1 MNAEP
6 SSSNSGSRTREL
18 FLACLEQPEGQPRQR
33 FLGLASAGDS
43 VLFRAVD
50 ELLAYHVDDGFMECP
65 AVQVS
70 RPDAVVPA
78 GPQLGSWIGRYRL
91 EREIGSGGCG
101 MVFAAQQNFPVR
113 RRVAVKIIKPG
124 MDSRAVIARF
134 EVERRALALME
145 HPHIARV
152 LDAGT
157 TPMGQP
163 FFAMEFVEGVS
174 ITRFCDEQRLSLEER
189 LRLFLRV
196 AAAMEHAHERHI
208 IHRDLKP
215 SNILVTRQDGEPW
228 PRIIDFGV
236 AKAVG
241 PQLDGLNTFT
251 VPGLMLGTP
260 AYMSPEQ
267 ADLRLGAVDRRSDV
281 YSLGALLYELLV
293 GVPPFDPQQLAAGG
307 IDAMRRTIRE
317 QDPVPPSAALAC
329 QPAAV
334 REAATACRGT
344 TPRRLGRDL
353 GRDADWIVLR
363 ALEKDPDRRYASAAE
378 FAADVRRLLDH
389 EPVRA
394 RPPGRLYRF
403 RKLLSR
409 RPLAF
414 STGSA
419 FLVPLLLGAGL
430 LWWQFR
436 ETADARQR
444 AVFSSR
450 EEQLRRVRLGRARE
464 DEAHVRQE
472 AERLGR
478 ESRRPAYAADLNLA
492 QQALAANNLG
502 RAVALLDAHRPE
514 PTHPDLRGWEWRYL
528 WQQTRSEAE
537 FTLGRLTND
546 VRSLSLSADGC
557 WLASIDGADAVSV
570 WDVAQR
576 RRTALPGAGLQA
588 VVRFSPVAA
597 VLAYPLRREGRGAVG
612 EVLLWDAGL
621 GRQLARLSLAG
632 AAAGLAFSVD
642 GHQLLTATAD
652 GELERWNVE
661 AGRKLGRTV
670 APGIRAREPSF
681 VANADLSRVAY
692 IGADERLLWLD
703 ARTGEVL
710 WHSAGPV
717 RGLGRLTLSPD
728 GVTLVAATG
737 VSGEG
742 VLRRW
747 LTADGQE
754 LPALSGHSA
763 WVADVAFLPDGSRL
777 VSAGADQT
785 LRVWDAADGRLLRTL
800 RGHRIEVWCLA
811 ISADGQRVFS
821 GGKDG
826 ELNAWDLRRPAPA
839 SGVVALP
846 EKVRNWGFSAD
857 DGALVAVD
865 EQGRVLR
872 WDHARNPARTEL
884 FQVGPTRFGGT
895 LSAAGRWFAAGV
907 RNGGLA
913 VWNLRTGERLVE
925 FGSGSDFRVPVALL
939 PATTNLITLQ
949 PKENTYTRWSL
960 PEGKALETWPANPE
974 FRGFN
979 FAAAR
984 EPTSDSPGWFASISS
999 DGQADLRSL
1008 TTGGR
1013 AHLELGLRQITGAAV
1028 DPAGHLLAVSSAA
1041 GRAAL
1046 WQLDPPRRVAEFGGF
1061 LLGTHSVA
1069 FSPDGER
1076 LAVGSHGREGV
1087 KLFDPVNQMELLT
1100 LDSEVNRPMST
1111 VRFSPDGRWLG
1122 ASSPDGTLRL
1132 WSAPTL
1138 DEIVAAELP
1147 GR

>member
-6 SSSNSGSRTREL
+6 PSPNSGARTREL
-18 FLACLEQPEGQPRQR
+18 FLACLEQPPGEMRQR
-33 FLGLASAGDS
+33 FLKSASAGDS

-50 ELLAYHVDDGFMECP
+50 DLLGYHHDDGFLECP
-65 AVQVS
+65 AVEVR
-70 RPDAVVPA
+70 RPEVVTPA

-101 MVFAAQQNFPVR
+101 MVFAAQQNYPVR

-134 EVERRALALME
+134 EVERQALALME

-157 TPMGQP
+157 TPLGQP

-174 ITRFCDEQRLSLEER
+174 ITRFCDEERLTLEER
-189 LRLFLRV
+189 FRLFLRV

-241 PQLDGLNTFT
+241 PQLDELNTFT
-251 VPGLMLGTP
+251 VPGLMVGTP

-267 ADLRLGAVDRRSDV
+267 ADFRPGAVDRRSDV

-307 IDAMRRTIRE
+307 IDALRRTIRE
-317 QDPVPPSAALAC
+317 QEPVPPSVALARR
-329 QPAAV
+329 PVAA
-334 REAATACRGT
+334 REVAAEHRGT
-344 TPRRLGRDL
+344 TPGRLGREL

-363 ALEKDPDRRYASAAE
+363 ALEKDPERRYPSAAE
-378 FAADVRRLLDH
+378 FAADVQRLLAH

-394 RPPGRLYRF
+394 RPPGRFYRF
-403 RKLLSR
+403 QKLLRR
-409 RPLAF
+409 RPLVFA
-414 STGSA
+414 TVTA
-419 FLVPLLLGAGL
+419 FLLPLLLGTGL
-430 LWWQFR
+430 LWWQLR
-436 ETADARQR
+436 ETDEARQR
-444 AVFSSR
+444 AAFASR
-450 EEQLRRVRLGRARE
+450 EEQLQRERFERARE
-464 DEAHVRQE
+464 DEARLRQQ
-472 AERLGR
+472 AARLS
-478 ESRRPAYAADLNLA
+478 EVSRRPAYAADLNLA

-502 RAVALLDAHRPE
+502 RAVALLDAQRPA
-514 PTHPDLRGWEWRYL
+514 PLQPDLRGWEWRYL
-528 WQQTRSEAE
+528 WAQTRTEAE

-546 VRSLSLSADGC
+546 VRSLSLSGDGR
-557 WLASIDGADAVSV
+557 WLAATDGSDAVSV
-570 WDVAQR
+570 WSLESR
-576 RRTALPGAGLQA
+576 RRTVLPDASRQA
-588 VVRFSPVAA
+588 MVSFSPAGP
-597 VLAYPLRREGRGAVG
+597 VLAYFLRREGRGAAG
-612 EVLLWDAGL
+612 EVLLWDAEL
-621 GRQLARLSLAG
+621 GRSTGRLSLAG
-632 AAAGLAFSVD
+632 TAAGLAFSGD
-642 GHQLLTATAD
+642 GQHLLTATTD
-652 GELERWNVE
+652 GELERWDLGT
-661 AGRKLGRTV
+661 GRRAGRTV
-670 APGIRAREPSF
+670 APGIRGWEPTF
-681 VANADLSRVAY
+681 AANADLSRVAY
-692 IGADERLLWLD
+692 VGAEERLLWLD
-703 ARTGEVL
+703 ARTGAVL
-710 WHSAGPV
+710 WQSAETV
-717 RGLGRLTLSPD
+717 RGLRMLVLSPD
-728 GVTLVAATG
+728 GNTLVAATG
-737 VSGEG
+737 VSGGG

-747 LTADGQE
+747 ATADGHE
-754 LPALSGHSA
+754 LPPLAGHSA

-800 RGHRIEVWCLA
+800 RGHRLEVWSLA
-811 ISADGQRVFS
+811 ISADGQRLFS

-839 SGVVALP
+839 RGLVAVP
-846 EKVRNWGFSAD
+846 EKVRSWGFSAD

-865 EQGRVLR
+865 EQGRVRR
-872 WDHARNPARTEL
+872 WDDARKPAGTEL

-895 LSAAGRWFAAGV
+895 LSADGRWFAAGI

-913 VWNLRTGERLVE
+913 VWNLRTGERITEL
-925 FGSGSDFRVPVALL
+925 GSGSDFRVPIALL
-939 PATTNLITLQ
+939 PATTNLITHQL
-949 PKENTYTRWSL
+949 NDHTYTRWSL
-960 PEGKALETWPANPE
+960 PAGKALETWPANRG

-979 FAAAR
+979 VSTAL
-984 EPTSDSPGWFASISS
+984 EPTPNSPGWFAAISS

-1008 TTGGR
+1008 AAGGMSR
-1013 AHLELGLRQITGAAV
+1013 FELGLRQITGAAV
-1028 DPAGHLLAVSSAA
+1028 DPAGRLLAVASAA

-1061 LLGTHSVA
+1061 LLGTHSVG
-1069 FSPDGER
+1069 FSSDGER

-1087 KLFDPVNQMELLT
+1087 KIFDPVNQMELLT
-1100 LDSEVNRPMST
+1100 LDSQENRPMST

-1122 ASSPDGTLRL
+1122 ASSSDGTLRL
-1132 WSAPTL
+1132 WAAPTL
-1138 DEIVAAELP
+1138 DEIGEAESP